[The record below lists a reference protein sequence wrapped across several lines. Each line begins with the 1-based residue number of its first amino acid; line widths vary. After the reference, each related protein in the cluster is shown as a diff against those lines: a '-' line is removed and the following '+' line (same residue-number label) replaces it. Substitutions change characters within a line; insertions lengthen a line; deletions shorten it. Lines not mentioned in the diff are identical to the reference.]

1 MITRRSR
8 KPLALILATLAVVLV
23 AIRAPAAQPGPADV
37 AEFYRGKTVRFITGY
52 SAGGSFDNMT
62 RLLARHV
69 ARYIPG
75 NPTIWV
81 ENMTGAGGI
90 VATNYVYNKAR
101 GDSTVVLNF
110 DGGLV
115 RLQALGQPGV
125 QFDASRFNW
134 LPSPAPDLQACW
146 VTKASGWSSLAQ
158 AIGSSKELKLG
169 GLAPG
174 TFPSDNARILQA
186 ALSLNIRLVDGY
198 KGGADIRLAAA
209 SGEAE
214 GACMSWE
221 GTKMAYSTDLKNGD
235 IRLIGQ
241 VAEKPWPGI
250 EQVPNALE
258 MTKTERGKRL
268 LRVGIIA
275 ATEINR
281 LFAMPPDVP
290 MERVDAVRKA
300 FATALQDPAFNAEV
314 EKSKLVS
321 VPMSAERIK
330 EAVELWLRMSET
342 EKEEFRQ
349 ILKFK

>member
-1 MITRRSR
+1 
-8 KPLALILATLAVVLV
+8 
-23 AIRAPAAQPGPADV
+23 
-37 AEFYRGKTVRFITGY
+37 
-52 SAGGSFDNMT
+52 
-62 RLLARHV
+62 
-69 ARYIPG
+69 
-75 NPTIWV
+75 
-81 ENMTGAGGI
+81 MTGAGGI

-209 SGEAE
+209 SGEVE